1 MMFWVEFEEACD
13 VCGIL
18 RGGHHHSTGEPGCCF
33 EDINRPRHR
42 VILPIAGDSFE
53 EAEEIACLRGM
64 VDHAPQYDPS
74 ESFEKTSFTAWMKHA
89 TIDSGKDDYGFQVRV
104 LCMVGS
110 EFERTRLFRDG
121 RHGGDRFADEIAKLA
136 PASAIELAKH
146 HVEKT
151 YREQWEGIGKE

>member
-1 MMFWVEFEEACD
+1 MFWVEFEEACD

-33 EDINRPRHR
+33 EGVHRPRHR

-64 VDHAPQYDPS
+64 VDHVPRYCDPS
-74 ESFEKTSFTAWMKHA
+74 ESFHVWMKYA
-89 TIDSGKDDYGFQVRV
+89 TIDSGAEEYGFQVRV

-121 RHGGDRFADEIAKLA
+121 RHGGTRFADEIAKLA
-136 PASAIELAKH
+136 PESAIVLAMN

-151 YREQWEGIGKE
+151 YRQQWEEIGKE

>member
-33 EDINRPRHR
+33 EDVHRPRYR

-53 EAEEIACLRGM
+53 EANANACIEGM
-64 VDHAPQYDPS
+64 TDFV
-74 ESFEKTSFTAWMKHA
+74 ESFETSFDDFKELWMRHA
-89 TIDSGKDDYGFQVRV
+89 TIDSVKDEYGFQVRV

-136 PASAIELAKH
+136 PESAIELAKH

-151 YREQWEGIGKE
+151 YRQQWEGIGKE